1 MTCLRAVALPAAIAA
16 LALAGCG
23 GGGSAS
29 GSPKQTV
36 QDYLAAFTSGDGAKA
51 CSLMTKQTRDQFVAR
66 ISALTQ
72 TGDCATA
79 VDKLAKQAGPQL
91 LGALKKAKVGKVT
104 IQGDNAKVRLTS
116 GPNSTDTQL
125 QKEGGQ
131 WKVTAVPGT
140 K

>member
-1 MTCLRAVALPAAIAA
+1 MRAIAVPVAIAA

-23 GGGSAS
+23 GGGSSS
-29 GSPKQTV
+29 GSPKQAV
-36 QDYLAAFTSGDGAKA
+36 QDYLAAFTSANGAKA

-79 VDKLAKQAGPQL
+79 VNKLAKQVGPQV
-91 LGALKKAKVGKVT
+91 LGALKKAKVGKVSV
-104 IQGDNAKVRLTS
+104 QGDNAKVQLTS
-116 GPNSTDTQL
+116 GPHSTDTL
-125 QKEGGQ
+125 LKKEGGE

-140 K
+140 Q